1 MFLKEYVYL
10 HIYIYNFLF
19 LKKYSFRIIL
29 ILNVCLLCGG
39 STIVHFSNIFNFYVL
54 SFFHLI
60 IWNFQISFHLKITT
74 WSTIVWFVW
83 AVHYCVQLASWC
95 YFFHFFLKHS
105 FYSLPLLKFFL
116 LLSYWISFFHL
127 KFSEMLIS
135 QNIWCLIRTQLRN
148 ITQTIFQGGSAWA
161 PLIHNSLVYL
171 RGPLLCPDASWGDFF
186 QTIPL
191 PFPLLKFFFYF
202 LNCLN

>member
-1 MFLKEYVYL
+1 MMGGYTIVSTGFWGKFFQFFIFYFQIVLNYFLFFVWFDTIFKISLIVKCYFLKINFIFIFYFLFFKYVFKRICLFTY
-10 HIYIYNFLF
+10 IYIYNFLF

-95 YFFHFFLKHS
+95 YFFHFF
-105 FYSLPLLKFFL
+105 FETFL
-116 LLSYWISFFHL
+116 LFFAFAKVFSF
-127 KFSEMLIS
+127 
-135 QNIWCLIRTQLRN
+135 T
-148 ITQTIFQGGSAWA
+148 
-161 PLIHNSLVYL
+161 
-171 RGPLLCPDASWGDFF
+171 
-186 QTIPL
+186 
-191 PFPLLKFFFYF
+191 F
-202 LNCLN
+202 LFD